1 MNSVTRARDF
11 ILLTLVTFAA
21 ILVHGYHP
29 AVEDASIYLPGI
41 KKMLDPSLFPY
52 NAAFFTSHAHMTFF
66 PNLVTLFVR
75 ATHLPLDW
83 ALLVLHLLSI
93 FFLLFGCLRLGRFVF
108 RSSVAPWGGVALV
121 AALLTIPVAGTAL
134 YIFDEY
140 LNPRSISVPALLFL
154 VVAAYERRWV
164 MCGALA
170 IFAAA
175 IHPLMAAFGIAYV
188 LLSLLLA
195 QFRTSTSSPTSASAA
210 RAFTLLLPFGLSQPM
225 TDAYRKIL
233 QGNTYFSVLNWEWY
247 EWLGA
252 LAPPLLLWWFHRI
265 GEKTSRPGLDRVGRD
280 LAVFG
285 SIFTIA
291 ALVINIP
298 QRFSSLMLLQPMR
311 AFHLIYIAFFVISG
325 GLLADYV
332 LKNKTWRWLLLFLP
346 LCGGMWFK
354 QQQIF
359 SSTQHLELP
368 GRAPSG
374 DWEEAFLWI
383 RQNTPKDAY
392 FALDPQYMN
401 LPGEDQHGFRALAE
415 RSMLADSVKDRS
427 AMSMFPQMA
436 ETWKQQADAE
446 RDWQHFGWSDFQRL
460 KAQFGVDWVVL
471 RRPVNSGM
479 TCPHEN
485 PTLLICRVE

>member
-1 MNSVTRARDF
+1 MTSNSRWRDTGLLA
-11 ILLTLVTFAA
+11 LLTLAA
-21 ILVHGYHP
+21 VLVHGYHP
-29 AVEDASIYLPGI
+29 AVEDATIYLPGI
-41 KKMLDPSLFPY
+41 EKMLDPSLFPH

-75 ATHLPLDW
+75 ITHLPLEV

-93 FFLLFGCLRLGRFVF
+93 FFLLMGCLRLGRFVF
-108 RSSVAPWGGVALV
+108 RSKLAPWGGVALV
-121 AALLTIPVAGTAL
+121 AGLLTIPVAGTAL

-154 VVAAYERRWV
+154 VVAAYERRWIV
-164 MCGALA
+164 CALLA
-170 IFAAA
+170 VFAAA

-188 LLSLLLA
+188 LLSLALGYISDDKA
-195 QFRTSTSSPTSASAA
+195 KREVPVASATA
-210 RAFTLLLPFGLSQPM
+210 LMLLPFGLSKPM
-225 TDAYRKIL
+225 TEAYRQIL

-252 LAPPLLLWWFHRI
+252 LAPLALLWWFHRI
-265 GEKTSRPGLDRVGRD
+265 GRKTAQPGLDRIGRD

-285 SIFTIA
+285 SIFTVA
-291 ALVINIP
+291 ALVINLP
-298 QRFSSLMLLQPMR
+298 QRFSNLMLLQPMR
-311 AFHLIYIAFFVISG
+311 AFHLIYIAFFVVAG

-332 LKNKTWRWLLLFLP
+332 LRNKAWRWLLLFVP

-354 QQQIF
+354 QQEIF
-359 SSTQHLELP
+359 PSTQHLELP

-392 FALDPQYMN
+392 FALDPQHMN
-401 LPGEDQHGFRALAE
+401 LPGEDQHGFRAISE

-427 AMSMFPQMA
+427 AMSMFPEMA
-436 ETWKQQADAE
+436 ETWKRQADAT
-446 RDWQHFGWSDFQRL
+446 RDWQHFGKVDFERL
-460 KAQFGVDWVVL
+460 RTEFGVDWVVL
-471 RRPVNSGM
+471 RRPGVEGL

-485 PTLLICRVE
+485 FTLLVCRVE